1 MIERTRFAITQD
13 ESRYTLSGAKFFLRQ
28 RGVRMVA
35 TDGTRLSLMDNRT
48 VSNEREFDCLIPKK
62 ALQAISLLAAGHEG
76 AVGLSVDA
84 SHLYCAVGTRTLVTR
99 LLAGEFPNY
108 EMILPKNHP
117 HQVQLESGELL
128 QTARRV
134 AVLADERNY
143 ALRCEFSAG
152 QLRIAVDEK
161 EEGAAE
167 EALAVA
173 YEGEPVAVGLNAR
186 YLIEYLSVL
195 GAGPVQVEFRT
206 GREVVEFKPLGEPG
220 FNSRMLLM
228 PLNLAVLTS
237 PAPEAPAAE
246 AETAITEAAPEAEEY
261 AIAA

>member
-1 MIERTRFAITQD
+1 MRPWIE
-13 ESRYTLSGAKFFLRQ
+13 L
-28 RGVRMVA
+28 
-35 TDGTRLSLMDNRT
+35 
-48 VSNEREFDCLIPKK
+48 
-62 ALQAISLLAAGHEG
+62 
-76 AVGLSVDA
+76 
-84 SHLYCAVGTRTLVTR
+84 GTRTLVSR

-108 EMILPKNHP
+108 EMILPKGYP
-117 HQVQLESGELL
+117 HEVQLESSELL

-152 QLRIAVDEK
+152 QLRLAVDEK

-167 EALAVA
+167 EFLSVP

-195 GAGPVQVEFRT
+195 GAGPLQVEFRT

-228 PLNLAVLTS
+228 PLNLAVLTHGE
-237 PAPEAPAAE
+237 PEAGEVEEKKPKPCGLCEGAGSIATAE
-246 AETAITEAAPEAEEY
+246 ASTMKGPTPALASYGVRCRGGTGLKINDVFVSGKKFVLSASTIIPS
-261 AIAA
+261 